1 MIGSKG
7 IVLMLSIGALA
18 AAERGASVA
27 AVGGNVYVTRPNGER
42 IEITSGGN
50 DYDPSLSP
58 DGRYVVFARA
68 VPGPPFREGPQPRGQ
83 QDRSEL
89 WIVGADGIGP
99 RPLFSGEVR
108 DGDFRYVHFS
118 APHLSLDNRYVYFAI
133 PLTAVCAG
141 LVRLDR
147 RTSQVTI
154 LTPADAFTV
163 IESGTYRGYLVVMR
177 HVYIFPDA
185 QGQGGATRPS
195 WLYSPDGE
203 PVRKIG
209 DDDQAGDRFIR
220 QNR

>member
-27 AVGGNVYVTRPNGER
+27 AVGGNVYLTRPNGER
-42 IEITSGGN
+42 IEMTSGGH
-50 DYDPSLSP
+50 DYDPSLSL

-68 VPGPPFREGPQPRGQ
+68 VPGPPFREGPRGQ

-108 DGDFRYVHFS
+108 NGDFRYVEFS
-118 APHLSLDNRYVYFAI
+118 VPHLSLDNRYVYFAI
-133 PLTAVCAG
+133 PLAAVCSG

-147 RTSQVTI
+147 RTSEVRI
-154 LTPADAFTV
+154 LTPAKAFTV
-163 IESGTYRGYLVVMR
+163 IESGKYRGYLVVMR
-177 HVYIFPDA
+177 RVDVFPYA
-185 QGQGGATRPS
+185 LGQGGAALPI